1 MIAACLL
8 SMSIW
13 LAAAGQAG
21 GTCTGP
27 RCYPPA
33 TPHPAVVRVVNE
45 TAGMQSLGS
54 GTLVA
59 GDGRTGTVLT
69 CAHLFREGSERV
81 SVTFAGGSPLAAELI
96 GIDAAWDLAALR
108 IAAPHV
114 TPVKIAQQ
122 PPVPGEPL
130 RSCGYGPDGR
140 YWCNAGRALG
150 YSRRSP
156 AGTFETL
163 ELSGTA
169 REGDSGGPVFN
180 ARGELAAVIWGT
192 DRRSVSATYSGRVR
206 KFLEAVAAIQ
216 PPPISAGEADGKA
229 DPPPGDAAAAIGGRL
244 DALAAKLEAM
254 HGEFDGQRR
263 IAADRMEKFERALAA
278 VEAIGGRI
286 GEVESAIEP
295 GRLRALI
302 RDALAGAAAGH
313 GAGLLE
319 RALPVL
325 LAALG
330 WTAPPSIALI
340 IAARV
345 IGALVRRRIRQ
356 RLDRAP
362 PSASPAPAKGM
373 QDDYAEQLA
382 RVFSL
387 SGRSALADATL
398 GREYDEQLRQA
409 ETSSDAVLAAWARK
423 IRDRV
428 ARKFHRVHGLAPA
441 PADGVEN

>member
-33 TPHPAVVRVVNE
+33 APHPAVVRIVNE
-45 TAGMQSLGS
+45 SAGLQSLGS

-59 GDGRTGTVLT
+59 GDGRSGTVLT

-81 SVTFAGGSPLAAELI
+81 RVAFAGGSPLAAELI
-96 GIDAAWDLAALR
+96 GIDEAWDLAALH
-108 IAAPHV
+108 IAAPRV
-114 TPVKIAQQ
+114 TPVRIAQQ

-156 AGTFETL
+156 TGTFETL
-163 ELSGTA
+163 ELSGAA

-206 KFLEAVAAIQ
+206 KFLEAVAAAQ
-216 PPPISAGEADGKA
+216 PPPIEGEADAKT
-229 DPPPGDAAAAIGGRL
+229 DPPGNDAAAALGGRL
-244 DALAAKLEAM
+244 DALATRLEAM

-263 IAADRMEKFERALAA
+263 IAADRMEKFERALAT

-286 GEVESAIEP
+286 GELESAIEP

-302 RDALAGAAAGH
+302 REALAGAAAGQ

-356 RLDRAP
+356 KLDRAP

-387 SGRSALADATL
+387 SGRSPLADATL